1 MHIAEL
7 DYHLPPE
14 LIAQQPAR
22 PRDSSRMLVL
32 HRATGQIEHRQFRDL
47 PNYLTDQDAVVLN
60 NTRVI
65 RARLVGRREP
75 GGGRAEVLLLAERG
89 DGLWEALVTPGRR
102 IPVGR
107 RLVFGDGQLRAEVVD
122 RTPTGSRLLRFDG
135 AQQVKQA
142 IALLGE
148 VPTPPYVHRPIE
160 QESDYQTVYAE
171 VAGASAAP
179 TAGLHFTDQV
189 LHEVR
194 ARVRELVYVTLH
206 IGLGTFRPIH
216 ADAVEEHDIHAE
228 WFEVPET
235 TAAVVSQ
242 ALSDGRRVVAVGTST
257 ARALEAAC
265 DEDGR
270 LRAGAAETD
279 LFILPGYCFR
289 TIGALLTN
297 FHMPRSTL
305 LALVFAFA
313 GRDQILRAYRE
324 AVEMRYRFLSF
335 GDAMMIV

>member
-305 LALVFAFA
+305 LALVFALA
-313 GRDQILRAYRE
+313 GRDQIMRAYCE

-335 GDAMMIV
+335 GDAMLIV

>member
-1 MHIAEL
+1 
-7 DYHLPPE
+7 
-14 LIAQQPAR
+14 
-22 PRDSSRMLVL
+22 MLVL

-47 PNYLTDQDAVVLN
+47 PGYLTGQDVVVLN

-75 GGGRAEVLLLAERG
+75 GGGRAEVLLLIERG
-89 DGLWEALVTPGRR
+89 NGLWEALVTPGRR

-135 AQQVKQA
+135 AQEVKQA

-189 LHEVR
+189 LDEVR

-216 ADAVEEHDIHAE
+216 TDTVEEHDIHAE
-228 WFEVPET
+228 WFEVPAT

-242 ALSDGRRVVAVGTST
+242 ALANDRRVIAVGTST
-257 ARALEAAC
+257 ARALEAAYN
-265 DEDGR
+265 EDGR
-270 LRAGAAETD
+270 VRAGAAETD
-279 LFILPGYCFR
+279 LLILPGYRFR
-289 TIGALLTN
+289 TVGALLTN

-335 GDAMMIV
+335 GDAMLIV

>member
-1 MHIAEL
+1 
-7 DYHLPPE
+7 
-14 LIAQQPAR
+14 
-22 PRDSSRMLVL
+22 MLVL

-305 LALVFAFA
+305 LALVFALA
-313 GRDQILRAYRE
+313 GRDQIMRAYCE

-335 GDAMMIV
+335 GDAMLIV

>member
-1 MHIAEL
+1 
-7 DYHLPPE
+7 
-14 LIAQQPAR
+14 
-22 PRDSSRMLVL
+22 MLVL

-335 GDAMMIV
+335 GDAMLIV